1 MKRKLII
8 GAIVVAVLGA
18 IGVFVYRGM
27 FAKPAASF
35 RLVSVERGN
44 LQQSVS
50 ATGALGAVTTVS
62 VGTQVSGQVAALLVD
77 YNDVVKKG
85 QLLARIDPTLAQQ
98 AVVDAQA
105 NLDKVR
111 AQLLQGQ
118 RDYNRNRELTA
129 EGLLA
134 KSAFEQSA
142 SSLDV
147 ARADVKSAQ
156 VALDRAR
163 QNLAYTNIYAPID
176 GVVVDRN
183 VQQGQTVAASLSAPQ
198 LFLIANDLAHMQI
211 LAQVGESD
219 IAQIKEGQPVSFSV
233 QALPNQKFK
242 GTVKQVRLQSTTADN
257 VVNYTVVIAVENAEN
272 KLLPG
277 MTARVDLQTQSATN
291 VLKVSNAALRFKPT
305 DEQLA
310 SLGVQKAAAPANTTT
325 TATSTSTSTMSPA
338 ELAARRA
345 ARGAGG
351 QRPTTATLYYV
362 DQKGD
367 LATATVATGVSDG
380 TSTEIKTRNN
390 STIKEGMKVV
400 AGIASPSSTVAT
412 ATTGSSASPFTPS
425 SGQQRPGTRG
435 GI

>member
-257 VVNYTVVIAVENAEN
+257 VVNYTVVIAVGNAEN

-310 SLGVQKAAAPANTTT
+310 SLGVQKAAAPANATTT
-325 TATSTSTSTMSPA
+325 STATSTMSPA

-362 DQKGD
+362 DQNGD

-380 TSTEIKTRNN
+380 TSTEIKTRNS
-390 STIKEGMKVV
+390 STIKEGTKVV

-425 SGQQRPGTRG
+425 GGQQRPGTRG

>member
-1 MKRKLII
+1 MKRKSII
-8 GAIVVAVLGA
+8 AVIVVAVVGA
-18 IGVFVYRGM
+18 IGLFVYHDA
-27 FAKPAASF
+27 FAKPAAAF
-35 RLVSVERGN
+35 RFVTVERGN

-50 ATGALGAVTTVS
+50 ATGTLGAVTTVS

-98 AVVDAQA
+98 GVVDAQA

-118 RDYNRNRELTA
+118 RDNNRNRELNTD
-129 EGLLA
+129 GLLA
-134 KSAFEQSA
+134 KSAFEQSQ
-142 SSLDV
+142 SSVEV
-147 ARADVKSAQ
+147 AQADVKSAQ

-233 QALPNQKFK
+233 QALPNQKFN
-242 GTVKQVRLQSTTADN
+242 GTVQQVRLQSTVADN
-257 VVNYTVVIAVENAEN
+257 VVDYTVVIAVDNAQN

-310 SLGVQKAAAPANTTT
+310 SLGVQKAAAPAKTTT
-325 TATSTSTSTMSPA
+325 TSTATSTMSPA
-338 ELAARRA
+338 ERA
-345 ARGAGG
+345 ARKAARGG
-351 QRPTTATLYYV
+351 QRPSIATLYYI
-362 DQKGD
+362 DQNGK
-367 LATATVATGVSDG
+367 LASANVATGVSDG
-380 TSTEIKTRNN
+380 TSTEIRTRGD
-390 STIKEGMKVV
+390 SMIKEGTNVV
-400 AGIASPSSTVAT
+400 AGIAAPSTATAAT

-425 SGQQRPGTRG
+425 GGQQRPGSRG

>member
-1 MKRKLII
+1 MKRKSII
-8 GAIVVAVLGA
+8 AVIVVAVLAA
-18 IGVFVYRGM
+18 IGLFVYRDA

-35 RLVSVERGN
+35 RFVSVERGN

-50 ATGALGAVTTVS
+50 ATGTLGAVTTVS

-129 EGLLA
+129 DGLVT

-219 IAQIKEGQPVSFSV
+219 IAQIKQGQPVSFSV

-242 GTVKQVRLQSTTADN
+242 GTVQQVRLQSTIADN
-257 VVNYTVVIAVENAEN
+257 VVDYTVVINVDNAQN

-310 SLGVQKAAAPANTTT
+310 SLGVKKAAVSAQTT
-325 TATSTSTSTMSPA
+325 TATSTMSA
-338 ELAARRA
+338 ADRAARRA
-345 ARGAGG
+345 ARGADG
-351 QRPTTATLYYV
+351 QRPTIATLYYV
-362 DQKGD
+362 DQNGD

-380 TSTEIKTRNN
+380 TSTEIKTRGN
-390 STIKEGMKVV
+390 SFIKEGTNVV

-425 SGQQRPGTRG
+425 GGQQRPGNRG
-435 GI
+435 GF

>member
-1 MKRKLII
+1 MKRKSIIAVILI
-8 GAIVVAVLGA
+8 AVLGA
-18 IGVFVYRGM
+18 VGLFVYRDA
-27 FAKPAASF
+27 FAKPAAAF
-35 RLVSVERGN
+35 RFVTVERGN

-50 ATGALGAVTTVS
+50 ATGTLGAVTTIS
-62 VGTQVSGQVAALLVD
+62 VGTQVSGQVSALLVD

-118 RDYNRNRELTA
+118 RDFNRNRELTTD
-129 EGLLA
+129 GLLA

-219 IAQIKEGQPVSFSV
+219 IAQIKEGQPVSFTV

-242 GTVKQVRLQSTTADN
+242 GTVQQVRLQSTTADN
-257 VVNYTVVIAVENAEN
+257 VVNYTVVIAVDNAQN

-291 VLKVSNAALRFKPT
+291 VLEVSNAALRFKPT

-310 SLGVQKAAAPANTTT
+310 SLGVKKAAVPAKTT
-325 TATSTSTSTMSPA
+325 TATSTMSPA
-338 ELAARRA
+338 DRAARRA
-345 ARGAGG
+345 ARDAAGG
-351 QRPTTATLYYV
+351 QRPTIATLYYV
-362 DQKGD
+362 DQNGD
-367 LATATVATGVSDG
+367 LAAATVATGVSDG
-380 TSTEIKTRNN
+380 TSTEIRTRNDSAIN
-390 STIKEGMKVV
+390 SAIREGTKVV
-400 AGIASPSSTVAT
+400 AGIASPSTTVAT
-412 ATTGSSASPFTPS
+412 ATTGSSASPFTTS
-425 SGQQRPGTRG
+425 GGQQRPGNRG
-435 GI
+435 GF